1 MNHEEDTMAVTF
13 KEMLEMSVEVY
24 LIDGIRAAYLDL
36 RVDRNTVPENVHTY
50 EIRDT
55 TDDGGWYIGN
65 VEDFVLV
72 NHAGT
77 MFTAKPLKM
86 RHPDWGLGVYMDMS
100 DDDEPWSSVDGPA
113 TALKEFLES
122 EGIDLDKEG

>member
-1 MNHEEDTMAVTF
+1 MEVPFETILPMTAEIYVIAG
-13 KEMLEMSVEVY
+13 VEVVY
-24 LIDGIRAAYLDL
+24 VDL
-36 RVDRNTVPENVHTY
+36 RVDRSTLPDGIHAYDV
-50 EIRDT
+50 RDT
-55 TDDGGWYIGN
+55 SDDGGCYIGRI
-65 VEDFVLV
+65 EDLVVV

-100 DDDEPWSSVDGPA
+100 DDDEPWSSLDGPA
-113 TALKEFLES
+113 TTLKEFLES

>member
-1 MNHEEDTMAVTF
+1 MALAF
-13 KEMLEMSVEVY
+13 NDMLKQYAEIY
-24 LIDGIRAAYLDL
+24 DIDGIKAAYIDL
-36 RVDRNTVPENVHTY
+36 RVIRSTVPENVHVY

-55 TDDGGWYIGN
+55 SDDGGWYIGN
-65 VEDFVLV
+65 IEDHVVV

-113 TALKEFLES
+113 TTLKEFLES
-122 EGIDLDKEG
+122 EGINLDKDD

>member
-1 MNHEEDTMAVTF
+1 MEVPFETILPMTAEIYVIAGVEAVY
-13 KEMLEMSVEVY
+13 V
-24 LIDGIRAAYLDL
+24 DL
-36 RVDRNTVPENVHTY
+36 RVDRSTLPDGIHAYDV
-50 EIRDT
+50 RDT
-55 TDDGGWYIGN
+55 SDDGGCYIGRI
-65 VEDFVLV
+65 EDLVVV

-100 DDDEPWSSVDGPA
+100 DDDEPWSSLDGPA
-113 TALKEFLES
+113 TTLKEFLES

>member
-1 MNHEEDTMAVTF
+1 MEVPFETILPMTAEIYVIAG
-13 KEMLEMSVEVY
+13 VE
-24 LIDGIRAAYLDL
+24 AAYVDL
-36 RVDRNTVPENVHTY
+36 RVDRSTLPDGIHAYDV
-50 EIRDT
+50 RDT
-55 TDDGGWYIGN
+55 SDDGGCYIGRI
-65 VEDFVLV
+65 EDLVVV

-100 DDDEPWSSVDGPA
+100 DDDEPWSSLDGPA
-113 TALKEFLES
+113 TTLKEFLES